1 MRARKIAILAILVT
15 VIVMAAPAS
24 AYVMSQNIETKAE
37 RMVEIAD
44 GARETVM
51 DLVALVEDNTTIKQ
65 LILDADLDE
74 DFYGNV
80 SLCVSDG
87 TMVNGTPVDGDG
99 EGWAYLDAANT
110 SLLAGDYED
119 AIENAREALAIFRD
133 VLRSINDILYD
144 VGIETGQILDAQV
157 LQEAIDRSMDR
168 IEKLRALLA
177 DEELLGNLTDA
188 EDLLNEAQAL
198 LDAGEIEDAKDALIE
213 ANSIISYVCRQ
224 LKEIAQDLNPGRI
237 ERYLGN
243 LHRYKE
249 RFRERFGHAWD
260 EEIDVDEFLNALGY
274 ENEEAFMAQF
284 QEMIENAQGAEDVK
298 EAIQSLKELG
308 QMIRNMDSALTQ
320 EFGRHRGGQEQGQ
333 GQGMPG
339 NGSGYGNMGGGN
351 SP

>member
-1 MRARKIAILAILVT
+1 MKASKIAILAILVT

-51 DLVALVEDNTTIKQ
+51 DLVALVEDNTTAKQ

-87 TMVNGTPVDGDG
+87 TMVNGTAVTGDG
-99 EGWAYLDAANT
+99 EGWTYLDAANT

-119 AIENAREALAIFRD
+119 AIDNAREALAIFRD

-144 VGIETGQILDAQV
+144 AGVETGQILEAQV

-168 IEKLRALLA
+168 IEQLRALLA

-188 EDLLNEAQAL
+188 EALLNEAQTL
-198 LDAGEIEDAKDALIE
+198 LDSGEIEDAKDALIE
-213 ANSIISYVCRQ
+213 ANSIISDVCRQ

-243 LHRYKE
+243 AHRYKE
-249 RFRERFGHAWD
+249 KFRERFGHAWD
-260 EEIDVDEFLNALGY
+260 EEIDVDEFLKALGY
-274 ENEEAFMAQF
+274 ENEEAFMAEF
-284 QEMIENAQGAEDVK
+284 QGMIEKAQGAEDVK
-298 EAIQSLKELG
+298 EAIQSLKEIG

-320 EFGRHRGGQEQGQ
+320 EFGRHREQGQ
-333 GQGMPG
+333 SMPG
-339 NGSGYGNMGGGN
+339 KGNGYGNMGSGN

>member
-1 MRARKIAILAILVT
+1 MKASKIAILTILVT
-15 VIVMAAPAS
+15 VVVMAAPAS

-51 DLVALVEDNTTIKQ
+51 DLVALVEDNTTAKQ

-87 TMVNGTPVDGDG
+87 TMVNGTEVTGDG
-99 EGWAYLDAANT
+99 EGWTYLDAANT

-133 VLRSINDILYD
+133 VLRSINGILCD
-144 VGIETGQILDAQV
+144 VGIETEQV
-157 LQEAIDRSMDR
+157 IDTNVIQEAIDRSVDR
-168 IEKLRALLA
+168 IEQLQALII

-198 LDAGEIEDAKDALIE
+198 LNSGEIEDAEDALIE
-213 ANSIISYVCRQ
+213 ANSIISYVCQQ
-224 LKEIAQDLNPGRI
+224 LKQIAQELNPSRI

-243 LHRYKE
+243 AHQYKE
-249 RFRERFGHAWD
+249 KFKEKFGHAWD
-260 EEIDVDEFLNALGY
+260 EEIDVDELFRELGY
-274 ENEEAFMAQF
+274 ENEEEFMAEF
-284 QEMIENAQGAEDVK
+284 QEKIENAQGSKDFK
-298 EAIQSLKELG
+298 DAIKSLKEIG
-308 QMIRNMDSALTQ
+308 QMIRKMDSALTR
-320 EFGRHRGGQEQGQ
+320 EFGRHRGNGQSI
-333 GQGMPG
+333 PG
-339 NGSGYGNMGGGN
+339 NGNGYGNMGSGN

>member
-1 MRARKIAILAILVT
+1 MKTSKIAILAILVT

-51 DLVALVEDNTTIKQ
+51 DLAALVEDNTTAKQ

-80 SLCVSDG
+80 SLCVKDG
-87 TMVNGTPVDGDG
+87 TMLNGTEVTGDG

-110 SLLAGDYED
+110 SLLAGDYKD

-133 VLRSINDILYD
+133 VLRSINNILYD
-144 VGIETGQILDAQV
+144 AGIETEQILDAQV

-168 IEKLRALLA
+168 IEQLRALLA

-188 EDLLNEAQAL
+188 EDLLNETQDL
-198 LDAGEIEDAKDALIE
+198 LDSDEIEDAKDALIE
-213 ANSIISYVCRQ
+213 ANSIISDVCRQ

-243 LHRYKE
+243 AHRYKE

-260 EEIDVDEFLNALGY
+260 EEIDVEEFLNALGY

-298 EAIQSLKELG
+298 EAIQSLKEIG

-320 EFGRHRGGQEQGQ
+320 EFGRHRGEQGQ
-333 GQGMPG
+333 NMPG
-339 NGSGYGNMGGGN
+339 NGNGYGNMGGGN

>member
-1 MRARKIAILAILVT
+1 MKASKIAILAILVT

-44 GARETVM
+44 GARDIVM
-51 DLVALVEDNTTIKQ
+51 DLVALVEDNTTAKQ

-80 SLCVSDG
+80 SLCVKDG
-87 TMVNGTPVDGDG
+87 TMVNGTPASGDG

-119 AIENAREALAIFRD
+119 AIENAREALAIFRE
-133 VLRSINDILYD
+133 VLRSINGILYD
-144 VGIETGQILDAQV
+144 VGIETEQILDAQV

-168 IEKLRALLA
+168 IEQLRALLA

-198 LDAGEIEDAKDALIE
+198 LDSGEIEDAKDALIE
-213 ANSIISYVCRQ
+213 ANSIICDVCRQ
-224 LKEIAQDLNPGRI
+224 LKEIAQELNPGRI
-237 ERYLGN
+237 ERFLGN
-243 LHRYKE
+243 AHRYRE
-249 RFRERFGHAWD
+249 RFRERFGCAWE
-260 EEIDVDEFLNALGY
+260 EEIDVDEFLKALGF
-274 ENEEAFMAQF
+274 ENEEAFMVQF
-284 QEMIENAQGAEDVK
+284 QEMIENAQGAEDVE

-320 EFGRHRGGQEQGQ
+320 EFWRHRGGQGQ
-333 GQGMPG
+333 SMPG
-339 NGSGYGNMGGGN
+339 HGSGYGNMGGGN

>member
-1 MRARKIAILAILVT
+1 MILVT
-15 VIVMAAPAS
+15 VIAMATPAS
-24 AYVMSQNIETKAE
+24 AYFSSQSLETKAE

-51 DLVALVEDNTTIKQ
+51 DLVALVEADATAKQ
-65 LILDADLDE
+65 LILDSDLDE

-80 SLCVSDG
+80 SLCVKDG
-87 TMVNGTPVDGDG
+87 TMVNGTEVTGDG
-99 EGWAYLDAANT
+99 EGWAYMDAANT

-119 AIENAREALAIFRD
+119 AIDNAREALAIFRD

-144 VGIETGQILDAQV
+144 AGVETDQILDAQV
-157 LQEAIDRSMDR
+157 LQEAIDRSLDR
-168 IEKLRALLA
+168 IEQLRALLA

-198 LDAGEIEDAKDALIE
+198 LNSGEIEDAKDALIE
-213 ANSIISYVCRQ
+213 ANSIISDVCRQ

-243 LHRYKE
+243 AHRYKE
-249 RFRERFGHAWD
+249 KFRERFGHAWD
-260 EEIDVDEFLNALGY
+260 EEIDVDEFLKALGY
-274 ENEEAFMAQF
+274 ENEEAFMAKF

-298 EAIQSLKELG
+298 EAIESLKEIG
-308 QMIRNMDSALTQ
+308 QTIRNMDSALTQ
-320 EFGRHRGGQEQGQ
+320 EFGRHRGQGQ
-333 GQGMPG
+333 NMPG
-339 NGSGYGNMGGGN
+339 NGNGYGNMGGGN